1 MRGEIVLY
9 IGSPAESPIY
19 RELEYNNSTIN
30 INTNTNPST
39 TNTNSNYHN
48 NNKTMKQ
55 LLLPLVGKRLEDSSL
70 GLQPCARLRANS
82 RQECE
87 VVFSRETPDARAGN
101 AYSNAHPRSYRW
113 GYKPRASSRLSTAL
127 STPPTR

>member
-48 NNKTMKQ
+48 TVSYTH
-55 LLLPLVGKRLEDSSL
+55 LTLPTICSV
-70 GLQPCARLRANS
+70 
-82 RQECE
+82 
-87 VVFSRETPDARAGN
+87 
-101 AYSNAHPRSYRW
+101 
-113 GYKPRASSRLSTAL
+113 
-127 STPPTR
+127 

>member
-70 GLQPCARLRANS
+70 CLLYTSPSPRDKRQS
-82 RQECE
+82 RM
-87 VVFSRETPDARAGN
+87 P
-101 AYSNAHPRSYRW
+101 
-113 GYKPRASSRLSTAL
+113 SSA
-127 STPPTR
+127 